1 MTTRGSHRRSAE
13 EYHRNRFA
21 ANGKTGRVSGP
32 FSSLTKEE
40 KTRFFL
46 LCGHQPKINK
56 LIFPVCYPQLFA
68 NPAMA

>member
-1 MTTRGSHRRSAE
+1 MEKPGRG
-13 EYHRNRFA
+13 
-21 ANGKTGRVSGP
+21 GGP

-46 LCGHQPKINK
+46 LCGHQPKINE